1 MDIFGRIQGKK
12 RRLDEMRPLPTD
24 SVKKLREELR
34 LLHTYHSNAIE
45 GNTLTLSETK
55 LILEEGITIGGKS
68 LREHLEATNTAGA
81 YDHIERL
88 AKSKNPLTNESV
100 QEVHGMVTKGI
111 LSEAGKYRTTNVRIT
126 GAAKTPP
133 SYMKVPKLMGGLLED
148 IKKSTHDPVTTAAL
162 LHHGIVA
169 IHPFVDGNGRVARLI
184 TNLHLMKYGYLPT
197 VLRKEDRKKYY
208 ETLRKADLGDTAA
221 FINFIAKSV
230 AESLNLYFSL
240 LGGDDELL
248 PLGELAKGSPYGQ
261 EYLSLLARRGVLDAV
276 KINGVWH
283 ANRRALKR
291 YMSKKG

>member
-1 MDIFGRIQGKK
+1 MFDRIREKK
-12 RRLDEMRPLPTD
+12 THLDEMRPLPTD

-68 LREHLEATNTAGA
+68 LKEHLEMTNTAEA
-81 YDHIERL
+81 YDYIERL
-88 AKSKNPLTNESV
+88 TESRKPLTNEVV
-100 QEVHGMVTKGI
+100 QEVHGMVSKGI
-111 LSEAGKYRTTNVRIT
+111 LEDAGKYRTTNVRIT

-133 SYMKVPKLMGGLLED
+133 SYMKVPKLMGELLED

-169 IHPFVDGNGRVARLI
+169 VHPFVDGNGRVARLI
-184 TNLHLMKYGYLPT
+184 TNLHLMQYGYLPV

-208 ETLRKADLGDTAA
+208 ETLRKADLGDTTA
-221 FINFIAKSV
+221 FINFVAKSV

-248 PLGELAKGSPYGQ
+248 PLRELAKGSPYGQ

-283 ANRRALKR
+283 ATRRALKKHIP
-291 YMSKKG
+291 KKGR